1 MNFNQVDDVPLIIDA
16 AAWAENEVGIEVVS
30 LTGRRGSQI
39 LTHNLTLEFADR
51 QVVPPNNLVKAL
63 LCPNRS
69 DNSGSGII
77 SENHRITCLA
87 SMTHP
92 YG

>member
-1 MNFNQVDDVPLIIDA
+1 MNFNQVDDVLLIIDA

-39 LTHNLTLEFADR
+39 LTQNLTLEFADR

-63 LCPNRS
+63 LRPNRMGDS
-69 DNSGSGII
+69 NW
-77 SENHRITCLA
+77 
-87 SMTHP
+87 
-92 YG
+92 